1 VSPSDSI
8 PEGDFQRLFATEAEG
23 RLDTLVD
30 ELLELEKGGANPDLV
45 ASLFRE
51 AHTIKGG
58 AAVVGMAHVA
68 RVAHALED
76 LLEEVRRDRRG
87 VDAALIDAVLAGVDA
102 IRTLIPLA
110 VAGQDHEQAAFD
122 AEQRLRIA
130 VGGPA
135 VADKT
140 APPPAAPVR
149 AAAPASPGPAGRAGL
164 AHEQAAPAP
173 EPPAAPPVLE
183 APLPPP
189 PRIPAA
195 SPAVAAASPDA
206 PGARAVGP
214 EGSRG
219 PEPASAEP
227 LAAADH
233 PAGDHA
239 TDQAAAVHVEP
250 VRASATEMV
259 QMPVHRIDDLVRLI
273 GEASAATLRLGSALL
288 ERLKRDPSTVTEYR
302 DLVRSLNELQ
312 ELALHARM
320 IPVMS
325 LAPRLRRAVRDL
337 ARETEKEVRFE
348 TRGEDAEIDRGVL
361 ERLADPLLHLVRN
374 AVDHGVET
382 PNERR
387 LRGKPIEGLIRLH
400 AMQLGS
406 EVVIAVSDDGRGID
420 VDRVRAAAGRT
431 DSSAMEMDD
440 EAALYLIFRSG
451 LSTATKITGVSGR
464 GVGLDAVRAS
474 LNAVRGRIEVRSD
487 PGVGTEFRIAV
498 PITMAT
504 LRCLVINAGGQ
515 AYAIPLHSVR
525 AVLPPQPSA
534 TVGGRA
540 MTMVDGRP
548 VPISSLARVLGTGN
562 GSEGPAVIVAGL
574 TRSHAFR
581 VDDLVDQ
588 RDVVVKGLG
597 ELVPR
602 LPAVAGAGVQP
613 DGSILLVLEAAG
625 LIERARRMDS
635 GDRSVEAADGG
646 AQEAPAPRQAPSILV
661 VDDALT
667 VRELQRS
674 IFENAGYRVKVATD
688 GEEALTKISEE
699 RPDLVLTDVQMPRM
713 DGFQLTEAIR
723 GQPSLASLPV
733 IILTSRG
740 SDEDRRRGLECGADG
755 YIVKSGF
762 DQSALLHAVERLL
775 GAER

>member
-1 VSPSDSI
+1 MSPQESLS
-8 PEGDFQRLFATEAEG
+8 ENDFQRLFAMEAEG

-30 ELLELEKGGANPDLV
+30 ELLELEKGGATPEMV

-58 AAVVGMAHVA
+58 AAVVGMPHVA

-76 LLEEVRRDRRG
+76 LLEEVRRERRG
-87 VDAALIDAVLAGVDA
+87 VDTALIDAVLAGVDA

-110 VAGQDHEQAAFD
+110 VAGQEHEEAAFD

-130 VGGPA
+130 VGGPPVVDDKAAAGPGVTAPAAAPGATPSVRASAAPDVA
-135 VADKT
+135 VPAPSAAAPPPVAPA
-140 APPPAAPVR
+140 APPPAPAREHHAGEGSVDAHG
-149 AAAPASPGPAGRAGL
+149 AADGAAGHA
-164 AHEQAAPAP
+164 
-173 EPPAAPPVLE
+173 EP
-183 APLPPP
+183 
-189 PRIPAA
+189 
-195 SPAVAAASPDA
+195 
-206 PGARAVGP
+206 ARA
-214 EGSRG
+214 
-219 PEPASAEP
+219 
-227 LAAADH
+227 
-233 PAGDHA
+233 
-239 TDQAAAVHVEP
+239 T
-250 VRASATEMV
+250 ATEML
-259 QMPVHRIDDLVRLI
+259 QIPVHRIDELVRLI

-288 ERLKRDPSTVTEYR
+288 ERLERDPSGLTEYR

-337 ARETEKEVRFE
+337 ARETGKEVRFE

-374 AVDHGVET
+374 AVDHGVESAD
-382 PNERR
+382 ERR
-387 LRGKPIEGLIRLH
+387 QKGKPAEGTIRLH

-420 VDRVRAAAGRT
+420 VARVRETAGRT
-431 DSSAMEMDD
+431 DRSAIEMDD

-451 LSTATKITGVSGR
+451 LTTATKVTGVSGR

-487 PGVGTEFRIAV
+487 PGMGTEFRIAV

-504 LRCLVINAGGQ
+504 LRCLVIKAGGQ
-515 AYAIPLHSVR
+515 AFAIPLHSVR
-525 AVLPPQPSA
+525 AVLPSQPSA

-540 MTMVDGRP
+540 MTMLDGRP
-548 VPISSLARVLGTGN
+548 VPISSLSAVLGMGN
-562 GSEGPAVIVAGL
+562 GAVGPAVVLAGL
-574 TRSHAFR
+574 TRSHAFT

-625 LIERARRMDS
+625 LIERARRTDN
-635 GDRSVEAADGG
+635 GDRSQEAAGG
-646 AQEAPAPRQAPSILV
+646 GGHEEPVPHRAASILV

-674 IFENAGYRVKVATD
+674 IFENAGYRVRVAVN
-688 GEEALTKISEE
+688 GEEALAEISHE

-713 DGFQLTEAIR
+713 DGFELTEAIR
-723 GQPSLASLPV
+723 KQPSLASLPV
-733 IILTSRG
+733 IMLTSRG

-762 DQSALLHAVERLL
+762 DQSALLSAVERLL
-775 GAER
+775 GADR

>member
-1 VSPSDSI
+1 VTGQAI
-8 PEGDFQRLFATEAEG
+8 PA
-23 RLDTLVD
+23 
-30 ELLELEKGGANPDLV
+30 
-45 ASLFRE
+45 
-51 AHTIKGG
+51 
-58 AAVVGMAHVA
+58 
-68 RVAHALED
+68 
-76 LLEEVRRDRRG
+76 
-87 VDAALIDAVLAGVDA
+87 DAVPG
-102 IRTLIPLA
+102 
-110 VAGQDHEQAAFD
+110 H
-122 AEQRLRIA
+122 AE
-130 VGGPA
+130 PA
-135 VADKT
+135 
-140 APPPAAPVR
+140 R
-149 AAAPASPGPAGRAGL
+149 AAAS
-164 AHEQAAPAP
+164 
-173 EPPAAPPVLE
+173 
-183 APLPPP
+183 
-189 PRIPAA
+189 
-195 SPAVAAASPDA
+195 
-206 PGARAVGP
+206 
-214 EGSRG
+214 
-219 PEPASAEP
+219 
-227 LAAADH
+227 
-233 PAGDHA
+233 
-239 TDQAAAVHVEP
+239 
-250 VRASATEMV
+250 EMV
-259 QMPVHRIDDLVRLI
+259 QIPVHRVDDLVRLI
-273 GEASAATLRLGSALL
+273 GEASAATLRLGSALMQRL
-288 ERLKRDPSTVTEYR
+288 ERDPSGMTEYR

-320 IPVMS
+320 VPVMS

-337 ARETEKEVRFE
+337 ARETGKEVRFE

-361 ERLADPLLHLVRN
+361 DRLADPLLHLVRN
-374 AVDHGVET
+374 AVDHGIES
-382 PNERR
+382 PDERR
-387 LRGKPIEGLIRLH
+387 LRGKPIEGIVRLH

-420 VDRVRAAAGRT
+420 VTKVREAAGRS
-431 DSSAMEMDD
+431 DSSAKEMDD

-451 LSTATKITGVSGR
+451 LSTVTTVTGVSGR

-487 PGVGTEFRIAV
+487 PGLGTEFRIAV

-504 LRCLVINAGGQ
+504 LRCLVINSAGQ

-540 MTMVDGRP
+540 MTMVEGRP
-548 VPISSLARVLGTGN
+548 VPISSLASVLGTGN
-562 GSEGPAVIVAGL
+562 GVEGPAVVVAGL
-574 TRSHAFR
+574 TRSHAFK

-597 ELVPR
+597 EFIPR

-635 GDRSVEAADGG
+635 GDRSMEAAEGG
-646 AQEAPAPRQAPSILV
+646 LREAPVTRRAASILV

-674 IFENAGYRVKVATD
+674 IFENAGYRVTVATN
-688 GEEALTKISEE
+688 GEEALALISEQ

-723 GQPSLASLPV
+723 GQPALASVPV
-733 IILTSRG
+733 IMLTSRG

-762 DQSALLHAVERLL
+762 DQSALLSAVEHLL

>member
-1 VSPSDSI
+1 MSPQESLS
-8 PEGDFQRLFATEAEG
+8 ENDFQRLFAMEAEG

-30 ELLELEKGGANPDLV
+30 ELLELEKGGATPEVV

-58 AAVVGMAHVA
+58 AAVVGMPHVA

-76 LLEEVRRDRRG
+76 LLEEVRRERRG
-87 VDAALIDAVLAGVDA
+87 VDTALIDAVLAGVDA

-110 VAGQDHEQAAFD
+110 VAGQEHEKVAFD

-130 VGGPA
+130 VGGPPVVDDKA
-135 VADKT
+135 AAGPDVTAPAAAPGATPSVRASAAPDVTVPAPSAAAPPPVAPA
-140 APPPAAPVR
+140 APPPAPAREHHAGDGSVEAHG
-149 AAAPASPGPAGRAGL
+149 AADGAAGHA
-164 AHEQAAPAP
+164 
-173 EPPAAPPVLE
+173 EP
-183 APLPPP
+183 
-189 PRIPAA
+189 
-195 SPAVAAASPDA
+195 
-206 PGARAVGP
+206 ARA
-214 EGSRG
+214 
-219 PEPASAEP
+219 
-227 LAAADH
+227 
-233 PAGDHA
+233 
-239 TDQAAAVHVEP
+239 T
-250 VRASATEMV
+250 ATEML
-259 QMPVHRIDDLVRLI
+259 QIPVHRIDELVRLI

-288 ERLKRDPSTVTEYR
+288 ERLERDPSGLTEYR

-337 ARETEKEVRFE
+337 ARETGKEVRFE

-374 AVDHGVET
+374 AVDHGVESAD
-382 PNERR
+382 ERR
-387 LRGKPIEGLIRLH
+387 QKGKPAEGTIRLH

-420 VDRVRAAAGRT
+420 VARVRETAGRT
-431 DSSAMEMDD
+431 DRSAIEMDD

-451 LSTATKITGVSGR
+451 LTTTTKVTGVSGR

-487 PGVGTEFRIAV
+487 PGMGTEFRIAV

-504 LRCLVINAGGQ
+504 LRCLVIKAGGQ
-515 AYAIPLHSVR
+515 AFAIPLHSVR
-525 AVLPPQPSA
+525 AVLPSQPSA

-540 MTMVDGRP
+540 MTMLDGRP
-548 VPISSLARVLGTGN
+548 VPISSLSAVLGTGN
-562 GSEGPAVIVAGL
+562 GAVGPAVVLAGL
-574 TRSHAFR
+574 TRSHAFT

-625 LIERARRMDS
+625 LIERARRTDN
-635 GDRSVEAADGG
+635 GDRSQEAAGG
-646 AQEAPAPRQAPSILV
+646 GGHEEPVPHRAASILV

-674 IFENAGYRVKVATD
+674 IFENAGYRVRVAVN
-688 GEEALTKISEE
+688 GEEALAEISHE

-713 DGFQLTEAIR
+713 DGFELTEAIR
-723 GQPSLASLPV
+723 KQPSLASLPV
-733 IILTSRG
+733 IMLTSRG

-762 DQSALLHAVERLL
+762 DQSALLSAVERLL
-775 GAER
+775 GADR

>member
-1 VSPSDSI
+1 MSPQESLS
-8 PEGDFQRLFATEAEG
+8 ENDFQRLFAMEAEG
-23 RLDTLVD
+23 RLDSLVD
-30 ELLELEKGGANPDLV
+30 ELLELEKGGATPEVV

-51 AHTIKGG
+51 AHTVKGG
-58 AAVVGMAHVA
+58 AAVVGMPHVA

-76 LLEEVRRDRRG
+76 LLEEVRRERRG
-87 VDAALIDAVLAGVDA
+87 VDTALIDAVLAGVDA

-110 VAGQDHEQAAFD
+110 VAGQEHEKVAFD

-130 VGGPA
+130 VGGPPVVDDKA
-135 VADKT
+135 AAGPDVTAPAAAPGATPSVRASAAPDVTVPAPSAAAPPPVAPA
-140 APPPAAPVR
+140 APPPAPAREHHAGDGSVEAHG
-149 AAAPASPGPAGRAGL
+149 AADGAAGHA
-164 AHEQAAPAP
+164 
-173 EPPAAPPVLE
+173 EP
-183 APLPPP
+183 
-189 PRIPAA
+189 
-195 SPAVAAASPDA
+195 
-206 PGARAVGP
+206 ARA
-214 EGSRG
+214 
-219 PEPASAEP
+219 
-227 LAAADH
+227 
-233 PAGDHA
+233 
-239 TDQAAAVHVEP
+239 T
-250 VRASATEMV
+250 ATEML
-259 QMPVHRIDDLVRLI
+259 QIPVHRIDELVRLI

-288 ERLKRDPSTVTEYR
+288 ERLERDPSGLTEYR

-337 ARETEKEVRFE
+337 ARETGKEVRFE
-348 TRGEDAEIDRGVL
+348 TRGDDAEIDRGVL

-374 AVDHGVET
+374 AVDHGVESAD
-382 PNERR
+382 ERR
-387 LRGKPIEGLIRLH
+387 QKGKPAEGTIRLH

-420 VDRVRAAAGRT
+420 VARVRETAGRT
-431 DSSAMEMDD
+431 DRSAIEMDD

-451 LSTATKITGVSGR
+451 LTTATKVTGVSGR

-487 PGVGTEFRIAV
+487 PGMGTEFRIAV

-504 LRCLVINAGGQ
+504 LRCLVIKAGGQ
-515 AYAIPLHSVR
+515 AFAIPLHSVR
-525 AVLPPQPSA
+525 AVLPSQPSA

-540 MTMVDGRP
+540 MTMLDGRP
-548 VPISSLARVLGTGN
+548 VPISSLSAVLGTGN
-562 GSEGPAVIVAGL
+562 GAVGPAVVLAGL
-574 TRSHAFR
+574 TRSHAFT

-625 LIERARRMDS
+625 LIERARRMDN
-635 GDRSVEAADGG
+635 GDRSQEAAGG
-646 AQEAPAPRQAPSILV
+646 GGHEEPVPHRAASILV

-674 IFENAGYRVKVATD
+674 IFENAGYRVRVAVN
-688 GEEALTKISEE
+688 GEEALAEISHE

-713 DGFQLTEAIR
+713 DGFELTEAIR
-723 GQPSLASLPV
+723 KQAALASLPV

-762 DQSALLHAVERLL
+762 DQSALLSAVERLL
-775 GAER
+775 GEDR

>member
-1 VSPSDSI
+1 MSPQESLS
-8 PEGDFQRLFATEAEG
+8 ENDFQRLFAMEAEG

-30 ELLELEKGGANPDLV
+30 ELLELEKGGATPEVV

-58 AAVVGMAHVA
+58 AAVVGMPHVA

-76 LLEEVRRDRRG
+76 LLEEVRRERRG
-87 VDAALIDAVLAGVDA
+87 VDTALIDAVLAGVDA

-110 VAGQDHEQAAFD
+110 VAGQEHEKVAFD

-130 VGGPA
+130 VGGPPVVDDKA
-135 VADKT
+135 AAGPDVTAPAAAPGATPSVRASAAPDVTVPAPSAAAPPPVAPA
-140 APPPAAPVR
+140 APPPAPAREHHAGDGSVEAHG
-149 AAAPASPGPAGRAGL
+149 AADGAAGHA
-164 AHEQAAPAP
+164 
-173 EPPAAPPVLE
+173 EP
-183 APLPPP
+183 
-189 PRIPAA
+189 
-195 SPAVAAASPDA
+195 
-206 PGARAVGP
+206 ARA
-214 EGSRG
+214 
-219 PEPASAEP
+219 
-227 LAAADH
+227 
-233 PAGDHA
+233 
-239 TDQAAAVHVEP
+239 T
-250 VRASATEMV
+250 ATEML
-259 QMPVHRIDDLVRLI
+259 QIPVHRIDELVRLI

-288 ERLKRDPSTVTEYR
+288 ERLERDPSGLTEYR

-337 ARETEKEVRFE
+337 ARETGKEVRFE

-374 AVDHGVET
+374 AVDHGVESAD
-382 PNERR
+382 ERR
-387 LRGKPIEGLIRLH
+387 QKGKPAEGTIRLH

-420 VDRVRAAAGRT
+420 VARVRETAGRT
-431 DSSAMEMDD
+431 DRSAIEMDD

-451 LSTATKITGVSGR
+451 LTTATKVTGVSGR

-487 PGVGTEFRIAV
+487 PGMGTEFRIAV

-504 LRCLVINAGGQ
+504 LRCLVIKAGGQ
-515 AYAIPLHSVR
+515 AFAIPLHSVR
-525 AVLPPQPSA
+525 AVLPSQPSA

-540 MTMVDGRP
+540 MTMLDGRP
-548 VPISSLARVLGTGN
+548 VPISSLSAVLGTGN
-562 GSEGPAVIVAGL
+562 GAVGPAVVLAGL
-574 TRSHAFR
+574 TRSHAFT

-625 LIERARRMDS
+625 LIERARRMDN
-635 GDRSVEAADGG
+635 GDRSQEAAGG
-646 AQEAPAPRQAPSILV
+646 GGHEEPVPHRAASILV

-674 IFENAGYRVKVATD
+674 IFENAGYRVRVAVN
-688 GEEALTKISEE
+688 GEEALAEISHE

-713 DGFQLTEAIR
+713 DGFELTEAIR
-723 GQPSLASLPV
+723 KQPSLASLPV

-762 DQSALLHAVERLL
+762 DQSALLSAVERLL
-775 GAER
+775 GADR

>member
-1 VSPSDSI
+1 MSPQESLS
-8 PEGDFQRLFATEAEG
+8 ENDFQRLFAMEAEG
-23 RLDTLVD
+23 RLATLVD
-30 ELLELEKGGANPDLV
+30 ELLELEKGGATPEVV

-58 AAVVGMAHVA
+58 AAVVGMPHVA

-76 LLEEVRRDRRG
+76 LLEEVRRERRG
-87 VDAALIDAVLAGVDA
+87 VDTALIDAVLAGVDA

-110 VAGQDHEQAAFD
+110 VAGQEHEKVAFD

-130 VGGPA
+130 VGGPPVVDDKA
-135 VADKT
+135 AAGPDVTAPAAAPGATPSVRASAAPDVTVPAPSAAAPPPVAPA
-140 APPPAAPVR
+140 APPPAPAREHHAGDGSVEAHG
-149 AAAPASPGPAGRAGL
+149 AADGAAGHA
-164 AHEQAAPAP
+164 
-173 EPPAAPPVLE
+173 EP
-183 APLPPP
+183 
-189 PRIPAA
+189 
-195 SPAVAAASPDA
+195 
-206 PGARAVGP
+206 ARA
-214 EGSRG
+214 
-219 PEPASAEP
+219 
-227 LAAADH
+227 
-233 PAGDHA
+233 
-239 TDQAAAVHVEP
+239 T
-250 VRASATEMV
+250 ATEML
-259 QMPVHRIDDLVRLI
+259 QIPVHRIDELVRLI

-288 ERLKRDPSTVTEYR
+288 ERLERDPSGLTEYR

-337 ARETEKEVRFE
+337 ARETGKEVRFE
-348 TRGEDAEIDRGVL
+348 TRGDDAEIDRGVL

-374 AVDHGVET
+374 AVDHGVESAD
-382 PNERR
+382 ERR
-387 LRGKPIEGLIRLH
+387 QKGKPAEGTIRLH

-420 VDRVRAAAGRT
+420 VARVRETAGRT
-431 DSSAMEMDD
+431 DRSAIEMDD

-451 LSTATKITGVSGR
+451 LTTTTKVTGVSGR

-487 PGVGTEFRIAV
+487 PGMGTEFRIAV

-504 LRCLVINAGGQ
+504 LRCLVIKAGGQ
-515 AYAIPLHSVR
+515 AFAIPLHSVR
-525 AVLPPQPSA
+525 AVLPSQPSA

-540 MTMVDGRP
+540 MTMLDGRP
-548 VPISSLARVLGTGN
+548 VPISSLSAVLGTGN
-562 GSEGPAVIVAGL
+562 GAVGPAVVLAGL
-574 TRSHAFR
+574 TRSHAFT

-625 LIERARRMDS
+625 LIERARRMDN
-635 GDRSVEAADGG
+635 GDRSQEAAGG
-646 AQEAPAPRQAPSILV
+646 GGHEEPVPHRAASILV

-674 IFENAGYRVKVATD
+674 IFENAGYRVRVAVN
-688 GEEALTKISEE
+688 GEEALAEISHE

-713 DGFQLTEAIR
+713 DGFELTEAIR
-723 GQPSLASLPV
+723 KQPSLASLPV

-762 DQSALLHAVERLL
+762 DQSALLSAVERLL
-775 GAER
+775 GADR

>member
-1 VSPSDSI
+1 MSPQESLS
-8 PEGDFQRLFATEAEG
+8 ENDFQRLFAMEAEG

-30 ELLELEKGGANPDLV
+30 ELLELEKGGATPEVV

-58 AAVVGMAHVA
+58 AAVVGMPHVA

-76 LLEEVRRDRRG
+76 LLEEVRRERRG
-87 VDAALIDAVLAGVDA
+87 VDTALIDAVLAGVDA

-110 VAGQDHEQAAFD
+110 VAGQEHEKVAFD

-130 VGGPA
+130 VGGPPVVDDKA
-135 VADKT
+135 AAGPGVTAPAAAPGATPSVRASAAPDVTVPAPSAAAPPPVAPA
-140 APPPAAPVR
+140 APPPAPAREHHAGDGSVEAHG
-149 AAAPASPGPAGRAGL
+149 AADGAAGHA
-164 AHEQAAPAP
+164 
-173 EPPAAPPVLE
+173 EP
-183 APLPPP
+183 
-189 PRIPAA
+189 
-195 SPAVAAASPDA
+195 
-206 PGARAVGP
+206 ARA
-214 EGSRG
+214 
-219 PEPASAEP
+219 
-227 LAAADH
+227 
-233 PAGDHA
+233 
-239 TDQAAAVHVEP
+239 T
-250 VRASATEMV
+250 ATEML
-259 QMPVHRIDDLVRLI
+259 QIPVHRIDELVRLI

-288 ERLKRDPSTVTEYR
+288 ERLERDPSGLTEYR

-337 ARETEKEVRFE
+337 ARETGKEVRFE

-374 AVDHGVET
+374 AVDHGVESAD
-382 PNERR
+382 ERR
-387 LRGKPIEGLIRLH
+387 QKGKPAEGTIRLH

-420 VDRVRAAAGRT
+420 VARVRETAGRT
-431 DSSAMEMDD
+431 DRSAIEMDD

-451 LSTATKITGVSGR
+451 LTTATKVTGVSGR

-487 PGVGTEFRIAV
+487 PGMGTEFRIAV

-504 LRCLVINAGGQ
+504 LRCLVIKAGGQ
-515 AYAIPLHSVR
+515 AFAIPLHSVR
-525 AVLPPQPSA
+525 AVLPSQPSA

-540 MTMVDGRP
+540 MTMLDGRP
-548 VPISSLARVLGTGN
+548 VPISSLSAVLGTGN
-562 GSEGPAVIVAGL
+562 GAVGPAVVLAGL
-574 TRSHAFR
+574 TRSHAFT

-625 LIERARRMDS
+625 LIERARRMDN
-635 GDRSVEAADGG
+635 GDRSQEAAGG
-646 AQEAPAPRQAPSILV
+646 GGHEEPVPHRAASILV

-674 IFENAGYRVKVATD
+674 IFENAGYRVRVAVN
-688 GEEALTKISEE
+688 GEEALAEISHE

-713 DGFQLTEAIR
+713 DGFELTEAIR
-723 GQPSLASLPV
+723 KQPSLASLPV

-762 DQSALLHAVERLL
+762 DQSALLSAVERLL
-775 GAER
+775 GADR

>member
-1 VSPSDSI
+1 MSPQESLS
-8 PEGDFQRLFATEAEG
+8 ENDFQRLFAMEAEG

-30 ELLELEKGGANPDLV
+30 ELLELEKGGATPEMV

-58 AAVVGMAHVA
+58 AAVVGMPHVA

-76 LLEEVRRDRRG
+76 LLEEVRRERRG
-87 VDAALIDAVLAGVDA
+87 VDTALIDAVLAGVDA

-110 VAGQDHEQAAFD
+110 VAGQEHEEVAFE

-130 VGGPA
+130 VGGPPVVDDKAAAGPGVTAPAAAPGATPSVRASAAPDVA
-135 VADKT
+135 VPAPSAAAPPPVAPA
-140 APPPAAPVR
+140 APPPAPAREHHAGEGSVDAHG
-149 AAAPASPGPAGRAGL
+149 AADGAAGHA
-164 AHEQAAPAP
+164 
-173 EPPAAPPVLE
+173 EP
-183 APLPPP
+183 
-189 PRIPAA
+189 
-195 SPAVAAASPDA
+195 
-206 PGARAVGP
+206 ARA
-214 EGSRG
+214 
-219 PEPASAEP
+219 
-227 LAAADH
+227 
-233 PAGDHA
+233 
-239 TDQAAAVHVEP
+239 T
-250 VRASATEMV
+250 ATEML
-259 QMPVHRIDDLVRLI
+259 QIPVHRIDELVRLI

-288 ERLKRDPSTVTEYR
+288 ERLERDPSGLTEYR

-337 ARETEKEVRFE
+337 ARETGKEVRFE

-374 AVDHGVET
+374 AVDHGVESAD
-382 PNERR
+382 ERR
-387 LRGKPIEGLIRLH
+387 QKGKPAEGTIRLH

-420 VDRVRAAAGRT
+420 VARVRETAGRT
-431 DSSAMEMDD
+431 DRSAIEMDD

-451 LSTATKITGVSGR
+451 LTTATKVTGVSGR

-487 PGVGTEFRIAV
+487 PGMGTEFRIAV

-504 LRCLVINAGGQ
+504 LRCLVIKAGGQ
-515 AYAIPLHSVR
+515 AFAIPLHSVR
-525 AVLPPQPSA
+525 AVLPSQPSA

-540 MTMVDGRP
+540 MTMLDGRP
-548 VPISSLARVLGTGN
+548 VPISSLSAVLGMGN
-562 GSEGPAVIVAGL
+562 GAVGPAVVLAGL
-574 TRSHAFR
+574 TRSHAFT

-625 LIERARRMDS
+625 LIERARRTDN
-635 GDRSVEAADGG
+635 GDRSQEAAGG
-646 AQEAPAPRQAPSILV
+646 GGHEEPVPHRAASILV

-674 IFENAGYRVKVATD
+674 IFENAGYRVRVAVN
-688 GEEALTKISEE
+688 GEEALAEISHE

-713 DGFQLTEAIR
+713 DGFELTEAIR
-723 GQPSLASLPV
+723 KQPSLASLPV
-733 IILTSRG
+733 IMLTSRG

-762 DQSALLHAVERLL
+762 DQSALLSAVERLL
-775 GAER
+775 GADR

>member
-1 VSPSDSI
+1 MSPQESLS
-8 PEGDFQRLFATEAEG
+8 ENDFQRLFAMEAEG

-30 ELLELEKGGANPDLV
+30 ELLELEKGGATPEVV

-58 AAVVGMAHVA
+58 AAVVGMPHVA

-87 VDAALIDAVLAGVDA
+87 VDTALIDAVLAGVDA

-110 VAGQDHEQAAFD
+110 VAGQEHEKAAFD

-130 VGGPA
+130 VGGPPVVDDKA
-135 VADKT
+135 AAGPDVTAPAAAPGATPSVRASAAPDVTVPAPSAAAPPPVAPA
-140 APPPAAPVR
+140 APPPAPAREHHAGDGSVEAHG
-149 AAAPASPGPAGRAGL
+149 AADGAAGHA
-164 AHEQAAPAP
+164 
-173 EPPAAPPVLE
+173 EP
-183 APLPPP
+183 
-189 PRIPAA
+189 
-195 SPAVAAASPDA
+195 
-206 PGARAVGP
+206 ARA
-214 EGSRG
+214 
-219 PEPASAEP
+219 
-227 LAAADH
+227 
-233 PAGDHA
+233 
-239 TDQAAAVHVEP
+239 T
-250 VRASATEMV
+250 ATEML
-259 QMPVHRIDDLVRLI
+259 QIPVHRIDELVRLI

-288 ERLKRDPSTVTEYR
+288 ERLERDPSGLTEYR

-337 ARETEKEVRFE
+337 ARETGKEVRFE

-374 AVDHGVET
+374 AVDHGVESAD
-382 PNERR
+382 ERR
-387 LRGKPIEGLIRLH
+387 QKGKPAEGTIRLH

-420 VDRVRAAAGRT
+420 VARVRETAGRT
-431 DSSAMEMDD
+431 DRSAIEMDD

-451 LSTATKITGVSGR
+451 LTTATKVTGVSGR

-487 PGVGTEFRIAV
+487 PGMGTEFRIAV

-504 LRCLVINAGGQ
+504 LRCLVIKAGGQ
-515 AYAIPLHSVR
+515 AFAIPLHSVR
-525 AVLPPQPSA
+525 AVLPSQPSA
-534 TVGGRA
+534 TVGGRP
-540 MTMVDGRP
+540 MTMLDGRP
-548 VPISSLARVLGTGN
+548 VPISSLSAVLGTGN
-562 GSEGPAVIVAGL
+562 GAVGPAVVLAGL
-574 TRSHAFR
+574 TRSHAFT

-625 LIERARRMDS
+625 LIERARRMDN
-635 GDRSVEAADGG
+635 GDRSQEAAGG
-646 AQEAPAPRQAPSILV
+646 GGHEEPVPHRAASILV

-674 IFENAGYRVKVATD
+674 IFENAGYRVRVAVN
-688 GEEALTKISEE
+688 GEEALAEISHE

-713 DGFQLTEAIR
+713 DGFELTEAIR
-723 GQPSLASLPV
+723 KQPSLAALPV

-762 DQSALLHAVERLL
+762 DQSALLSAVERLL
-775 GAER
+775 GADR

>member
-1 VSPSDSI
+1 MSPQESLS
-8 PEGDFQRLFATEAEG
+8 ENDFQRLFAMEAEG

-30 ELLELEKGGANPDLV
+30 ELLELEKGGATPEMV

-58 AAVVGMAHVA
+58 AAVVGMPHVA

-76 LLEEVRRDRRG
+76 LLEEVRRERRG
-87 VDAALIDAVLAGVDA
+87 VDTALIDAVLAGVDA

-110 VAGQDHEQAAFD
+110 VAGQEHEEAAFD

-130 VGGPA
+130 VGGPPVVDDKAAAGPDVTAPAAAPGATPSAQASAAPDVA
-135 VADKT
+135 VPAPSAAAPPPVAPA
-140 APPPAAPVR
+140 APPPAPAREHHAGEGSVDAHG
-149 AAAPASPGPAGRAGL
+149 AADGAAGHA
-164 AHEQAAPAP
+164 
-173 EPPAAPPVLE
+173 EP
-183 APLPPP
+183 
-189 PRIPAA
+189 
-195 SPAVAAASPDA
+195 
-206 PGARAVGP
+206 ARA
-214 EGSRG
+214 
-219 PEPASAEP
+219 
-227 LAAADH
+227 
-233 PAGDHA
+233 
-239 TDQAAAVHVEP
+239 T
-250 VRASATEMV
+250 ATEML
-259 QMPVHRIDDLVRLI
+259 QIPVHRIDELVRLI

-288 ERLKRDPSTVTEYR
+288 ERLERDPSGLTEYR

-337 ARETEKEVRFE
+337 ARETGKEVRFE

-374 AVDHGVET
+374 AVDHGVESAD
-382 PNERR
+382 ERR
-387 LRGKPIEGLIRLH
+387 QKGKPAEGTIRLH

-420 VDRVRAAAGRT
+420 VARVRETAGRT
-431 DSSAMEMDD
+431 DRSAIEMDD

-451 LSTATKITGVSGR
+451 LTTATKVTGVSGR

-487 PGVGTEFRIAV
+487 PGMGTEFRIAV

-504 LRCLVINAGGQ
+504 LRCLVIKAGGQ
-515 AYAIPLHSVR
+515 AFAIPLHSVR
-525 AVLPPQPSA
+525 AVLPSQPSA

-540 MTMVDGRP
+540 MTMLDGRP
-548 VPISSLARVLGTGN
+548 VPISSLSAVLGTGN
-562 GSEGPAVIVAGL
+562 GAVGPAVVLAGL
-574 TRSHAFR
+574 TRSHAFT

-625 LIERARRMDS
+625 LIERARRMDN
-635 GDRSVEAADGG
+635 GDRSQEAAGG
-646 AQEAPAPRQAPSILV
+646 GGHEEPVPHRAASILV

-674 IFENAGYRVKVATD
+674 IFENAGYRVRVAVN
-688 GEEALTKISEE
+688 GEEALAEISHE

-713 DGFQLTEAIR
+713 DGFELTEAIR
-723 GQPSLASLPV
+723 KQPSLASLPV
-733 IILTSRG
+733 IMLTSRG

-762 DQSALLHAVERLL
+762 DQSALLSAVERLL
-775 GAER
+775 GADR